1 MEVKHFVQDVSIV
14 NWYRPFLLPLLLPF
28 LLPLLLPFI
37 LPNSQF
43 SIPNYQLSTI
53 NCQLSTIMI
62 EYIRGILDELT
73 PTQATIEAHG
83 VGYILNISLNT
94 YTALQ
99 GKSEARLFVYESIRE
114 DAWTLYGFA
123 TKQERELFLMLIS
136 VSGVG
141 GNTARTM
148 LSSFSAPE
156 LAGLI
161 MDGNERMLKTVKGL
175 GAKTAQR
182 IIVELRDKVVSL
194 GIEAVSPSGD
204 NAAPSLQNNEIYNE
218 ACEALKMLGFP
229 PAPVAKT
236 VKAILKDEPS
246 APVEKVIKLALKML

>member
-1 MEVKHFVQDVSIV
+1 
-14 NWYRPFLLPLLLPF
+14 
-28 LLPLLLPFI
+28 
-37 LPNSQF
+37 
-43 SIPNYQLSTI
+43 
-53 NCQLSTIMI
+53 MI
-62 EYIRGILDELT
+62 TYIRGIVDELS

-83 VGYILNISLNT
+83 VGYLLNISLNT

-114 DAWTLYGFA
+114 DAWTLFGFA

-148 LSSFSAPE
+148 LSSFTAPE

-161 MDGNERMLKTVKGL
+161 MDGNEKMLKTVKGL

-182 IIVELRDKVVSL
+182 IIVELHDKVTSL
-194 GIEAVSPSGD
+194 GIGVSMPSDSEA
-204 NAAPSLQNNEIYNE
+204 NAPAIQNSEVYNE
-218 ACEALKMLGFP
+218 AFEALKMLGFP

-236 VKAILKDEPS
+236 VKAILKDNPT

>member
-1 MEVKHFVQDVSIV
+1 
-14 NWYRPFLLPLLLPF
+14 
-28 LLPLLLPFI
+28 
-37 LPNSQF
+37 
-43 SIPNYQLSTI
+43 
-53 NCQLSTIMI
+53 MI
-62 EYIRGILDELT
+62 TYIRGIVDELN

-83 VGYILNISLNT
+83 VGYLLNISLNT

-114 DAWTLYGFA
+114 DAWTLFGFA

-148 LSSFSAPE
+148 LSSFTAPE

-161 MDGNERMLKTVKGL
+161 MDGNEKMLKTVKGL

-182 IIVELRDKVVSL
+182 IIVELHDKVTSL
-194 GIEAVSPSGD
+194 GIGVSMPSDSEA
-204 NAAPSLQNNEIYNE
+204 NAPAIQNSEVYNE
-218 ACEALKMLGFP
+218 AFEALKMLGFP

>member
-1 MEVKHFVQDVSIV
+1 
-14 NWYRPFLLPLLLPF
+14 
-28 LLPLLLPFI
+28 
-37 LPNSQF
+37 
-43 SIPNYQLSTI
+43 
-53 NCQLSTIMI
+53 MI
-62 EYIRGILDELT
+62 EYIRGILNELT
-73 PTQATIEAHG
+73 PAQATIEAHG
-83 VGYILNISLNT
+83 VGYLLNISLNT

-114 DAWTLYGFA
+114 DAWTLFGFA

-148 LSSFSAPE
+148 LSSFTTAE
-156 LAGLI
+156 LANLI
-161 MDGNERMLKTVKGL
+161 MEGNERMLKTIKGL

-194 GIEAVSPSGD
+194 GIA
-204 NAAPSLQNNEIYNE
+204 AAPTSGSNDATPSLNSEVYNE

-236 VKAILKDEPS
+236 VKAILKDEPA

>member
-1 MEVKHFVQDVSIV
+1 
-14 NWYRPFLLPLLLPF
+14 
-28 LLPLLLPFI
+28 
-37 LPNSQF
+37 
-43 SIPNYQLSTI
+43 
-53 NCQLSTIMI
+53 MI
-62 EYIRGILDELT
+62 TYIRGILDELT
-73 PTQATIEAHG
+73 PTQAILEAHG
-83 VGYILNISLNT
+83 VGYLLNISLNT

-114 DAWTLYGFA
+114 DAWTLFGFA

-148 LSSFSAPE
+148 LSSFTAPE

-161 MDGNERMLKTVKGL
+161 MEGNERMLKTVKGL

-182 IIVELRDKVVSL
+182 IIVELRDKVISL
-194 GIEAVSPSGD
+194 GIESVSTPGD
-204 NAAPSLQNNEIYNE
+204 GTPAIPNSEIYNE

-236 VKAILKDEPS
+236 VKAILKDEPT

>member
-1 MEVKHFVQDVSIV
+1 
-14 NWYRPFLLPLLLPF
+14 
-28 LLPLLLPFI
+28 
-37 LPNSQF
+37 
-43 SIPNYQLSTI
+43 
-53 NCQLSTIMI
+53 MI
-62 EYIRGILDELT
+62 EYVRGILDELT
-73 PTQATIEAHG
+73 PTQATIECHG

-99 GKSEARLFVYESIRE
+99 GKGEARLFVYEAIRE
-114 DAWTLYGFA
+114 DAWTLFGFA
-123 TKQERELFLMLIS
+123 TKQERELFLLLIS

-148 LSSFSAPE
+148 LSSFSASE

-161 MDGNERMLKTVKGL
+161 MEGNERLLKTVKGL

-182 IIVELRDKVVSL
+182 IIVELKDKVVSL
-194 GIEAVSPSGD
+194 GISATSVSDATDTATTMNS
-204 NAAPSLQNNEIYNE
+204 EVYNE
-218 ACEALKMLGFP
+218 AFEALKMLGFP

-246 APVEKVIKLALKML
+246 APVEKVIKMALKML

>member
-1 MEVKHFVQDVSIV
+1 
-14 NWYRPFLLPLLLPF
+14 
-28 LLPLLLPFI
+28 
-37 LPNSQF
+37 
-43 SIPNYQLSTI
+43 
-53 NCQLSTIMI
+53 MI
-62 EYIRGILDELT
+62 EYVRGILDELT
-73 PTQATIEAHG
+73 PTQATVECHG
-83 VGYILNISLNT
+83 VGYLLNISLNT

-99 GKSEARLFVYESIRE
+99 GKGEVRLFVHEAIRE
-114 DAWTLYGFA
+114 DAWVLFGFA

-161 MDGNERMLKTVKGL
+161 MDGNEKMLKTVKGL

-182 IIVELRDKVVSL
+182 IIVELRDKVASL
-194 GIEAVSPSGD
+194 GIQTSPVSDSET
-204 NAAPSLQNNEIYNE
+204 NTATLNSEVYNE
-218 ACEALKMLGFP
+218 AFEALKMLGFP

>member
-1 MEVKHFVQDVSIV
+1 
-14 NWYRPFLLPLLLPF
+14 
-28 LLPLLLPFI
+28 
-37 LPNSQF
+37 
-43 SIPNYQLSTI
+43 
-53 NCQLSTIMI
+53 MI

-73 PTQATIEAHG
+73 PAQATIEAHG
-83 VGYILNISLNT
+83 VGYLLNISLNT

-114 DAWTLYGFA
+114 DAWTLFGFA

-148 LSSFSAPE
+148 LSSFTTAE

-161 MDGNERMLKTVKGL
+161 MDGNERMLKTIKGL

-194 GIEAVSPSGD
+194 GIAASPTSGSND
-204 NAAPSLQNNEIYNE
+204 TTPALNSEVYNE

-236 VKAILKDEPS
+236 VKAILKDEPE

>member
-1 MEVKHFVQDVSIV
+1 
-14 NWYRPFLLPLLLPF
+14 
-28 LLPLLLPFI
+28 
-37 LPNSQF
+37 
-43 SIPNYQLSTI
+43 
-53 NCQLSTIMI
+53 MI
-62 EYIRGILDELT
+62 EYVRGIVDELT
-73 PTQATIEAHG
+73 PAQATIECHG
-83 VGYILNISLNT
+83 VGYMLNISLNT

-114 DAWTLYGFA
+114 DAWVLYGFA

-161 MDGNERMLKTVKGL
+161 LDGNEKMLKTVKGL
-175 GAKTAQR
+175 GLKTAQK
-182 IIVELRDKVVSL
+182 IIVELKDKVASL
-194 GIEAVSPSGD
+194 GIQTTSVSDSSQHAG
-204 NAAPSLQNNEIYNE
+204 APINSEVYNE
-218 ACEALKMLGFP
+218 AFEALKMLGFP
-229 PAPVAKT
+229 PAPVAKV

-246 APVEKVIKLALKML
+246 LKVEVVIKKALKML

>member
-1 MEVKHFVQDVSIV
+1 
-14 NWYRPFLLPLLLPF
+14 
-28 LLPLLLPFI
+28 
-37 LPNSQF
+37 
-43 SIPNYQLSTI
+43 
-53 NCQLSTIMI
+53 MI

-73 PTQATIEAHG
+73 PAQATIEAHG
-83 VGYILNISLNT
+83 VGYLLNISLNT

-114 DAWTLYGFA
+114 DAWTLFGFA

-148 LSSFSAPE
+148 LSSFTTAE

-161 MDGNERMLKTVKGL
+161 MEGNERMLKTIKGL

-194 GIEAVSPSGD
+194 GIAASPTSGSND
-204 NAAPSLQNNEIYNE
+204 ATPSLNSEVYNE

-236 VKAILKDEPS
+236 VKAILKDEPA

>member
-1 MEVKHFVQDVSIV
+1 M
-14 NWYRPFLLPLLLPF
+14 
-28 LLPLLLPFI
+28 
-37 LPNSQF
+37 
-43 SIPNYQLSTI
+43 I
-53 NCQLSTIMI
+53 N
-62 EYIRGILDELT
+62 YIRGILDELT
-73 PTQATIEAHG
+73 PTQATLEAHG
-83 VGYILNISLNT
+83 VGYLLNISLNT

-114 DAWTLYGFA
+114 DAWTLFGFA

-161 MDGNERMLKTVKGL
+161 MEGNEHMLKTVKGL

-194 GIEAVSPSGD
+194 GIEATSPSGD
-204 NAAPSLQNNEIYNE
+204 NAAPSVANSEIYGE

>member
-1 MEVKHFVQDVSIV
+1 M
-14 NWYRPFLLPLLLPF
+14 
-28 LLPLLLPFI
+28 
-37 LPNSQF
+37 
-43 SIPNYQLSTI
+43 I
-53 NCQLSTIMI
+53 N
-62 EYIRGILDELT
+62 YIRGIVDELT
-73 PTQATIEAHG
+73 PTQATLEAHG
-83 VGYILNISLNT
+83 VGYLLNISLNT

-114 DAWTLYGFA
+114 DAWTLFGFA

-161 MDGNERMLKTVKGL
+161 MDSNEKMLKTVKGL

-182 IIVELRDKVVSL
+182 IIVELKDKVVSL
-194 GIEAVSPSGD
+194 GIAIESVSDNGEASVPSV
-204 NAAPSLQNNEIYNE
+204 QNSEVYNE
-218 ACEALKMLGFP
+218 AFEALKMLGFP

-236 VKAILKDEPS
+236 VKAILKDNPT

>member
-1 MEVKHFVQDVSIV
+1 
-14 NWYRPFLLPLLLPF
+14 
-28 LLPLLLPFI
+28 
-37 LPNSQF
+37 
-43 SIPNYQLSTI
+43 
-53 NCQLSTIMI
+53 MI

-73 PTQATIEAHG
+73 PAQATIEAHG
-83 VGYILNISLNT
+83 VGYLLNISLNT

-114 DAWTLYGFA
+114 DAWTLFGFA

-148 LSSFSAPE
+148 LSSFTTAE
-156 LAGLI
+156 LANLI
-161 MDGNERMLKTVKGL
+161 MEGNERMLKTIKGL

-194 GIEAVSPSGD
+194 GIA
-204 NAAPSLQNNEIYNE
+204 AAPVSGEEAPATLNSEIYNE

-236 VKAILKDEPS
+236 VKSILKDEPA

>member
-1 MEVKHFVQDVSIV
+1 
-14 NWYRPFLLPLLLPF
+14 
-28 LLPLLLPFI
+28 
-37 LPNSQF
+37 
-43 SIPNYQLSTI
+43 
-53 NCQLSTIMI
+53 MI
-62 EYIRGILDELT
+62 EYVRGILDELT
-73 PTQATIEAHG
+73 PTQATIECHG

-99 GKSEARLFVYESIRE
+99 GKGEARLFVYESIRE
-114 DAWTLYGFA
+114 DAWTLFGFA
-123 TKQERELFLMLIS
+123 TKQERELFLLLIS

-148 LSSFSAPE
+148 LSSFSASE

-161 MDGNERMLKTVKGL
+161 MEGNERLLKTVKGL

-182 IIVELRDKVVSL
+182 IIVELKDKVVSL
-194 GIEAVSPSGD
+194 GISTTSVSDATDTATTMNS
-204 NAAPSLQNNEIYNE
+204 EVYNE
-218 ACEALKMLGFP
+218 AFEALKMLGFP

-246 APVEKVIKLALKML
+246 APVEKVIKMALKML

>member
-1 MEVKHFVQDVSIV
+1 
-14 NWYRPFLLPLLLPF
+14 
-28 LLPLLLPFI
+28 
-37 LPNSQF
+37 
-43 SIPNYQLSTI
+43 
-53 NCQLSTIMI
+53 MI
-62 EYIRGILDELT
+62 TYIRGIVDELS
-73 PTQATIEAHG
+73 PTQVTIEAHG
-83 VGYILNISLNT
+83 VGYLLNISLNT

-114 DAWTLYGFA
+114 DAWTLFGFA

-148 LSSFSAPE
+148 LSSFTAPE

-161 MDGNERMLKTVKGL
+161 MDGNEKMLKTVKGL

-182 IIVELRDKVVSL
+182 IIVELHDKVTSL
-194 GIEAVSPSGD
+194 GIGVSMPSDSEA
-204 NAAPSLQNNEIYNE
+204 NAPAIQNSEVYNE
-218 ACEALKMLGFP
+218 AFEALKMLGFP
-229 PAPVAKT
+229 PAPVGKT

>member
-1 MEVKHFVQDVSIV
+1 
-14 NWYRPFLLPLLLPF
+14 
-28 LLPLLLPFI
+28 
-37 LPNSQF
+37 
-43 SIPNYQLSTI
+43 
-53 NCQLSTIMI
+53 MI

-83 VGYILNISLNT
+83 VGYLLNISLNT

-114 DAWTLYGFA
+114 DAWTLFGFA

-148 LSSFSAPE
+148 LSSFTTAE

-161 MDGNERMLKTVKGL
+161 MDGNERMLKTIKGL

-194 GIEAVSPSGD
+194 GIA
-204 NAAPSLQNNEIYNE
+204 AAPTSGSNDTTPALNSEVYNE

-236 VKAILKDEPS
+236 VKAILKDEPA

>member
-1 MEVKHFVQDVSIV
+1 
-14 NWYRPFLLPLLLPF
+14 
-28 LLPLLLPFI
+28 
-37 LPNSQF
+37 
-43 SIPNYQLSTI
+43 
-53 NCQLSTIMI
+53 MI

-73 PTQATIEAHG
+73 PAQATIEAHG
-83 VGYILNISLNT
+83 VGYLLNISLNT

-114 DAWTLYGFA
+114 DAWTLFGFA

-148 LSSFSAPE
+148 LSSFTTAE
-156 LAGLI
+156 LANLI
-161 MDGNERMLKTVKGL
+161 MEGNERMLKTIKGL

-194 GIEAVSPSGD
+194 GIA
-204 NAAPSLQNNEIYNE
+204 AAPTSGSNDT
-218 ACEALKMLGFP
+218 APALNSDTLTICSE
-229 PAPVAKT
+229 PA
-236 VKAILKDEPS
+236 
-246 APVEKVIKLALKML
+246 

>member
-1 MEVKHFVQDVSIV
+1 
-14 NWYRPFLLPLLLPF
+14 
-28 LLPLLLPFI
+28 
-37 LPNSQF
+37 
-43 SIPNYQLSTI
+43 
-53 NCQLSTIMI
+53 MI

-73 PTQATIEAHG
+73 PAQATIEAHG
-83 VGYILNISLNT
+83 VGYLLNISLNT

-114 DAWTLYGFA
+114 DAWTLFGFA

-148 LSSFSAPE
+148 LSSFTTAE

-161 MDGNERMLKTVKGL
+161 MDGNERMLKTIKGL

-194 GIEAVSPSGD
+194 GIAASPTSGSND
-204 NAAPSLQNNEIYNE
+204 ATPSLNSEVYNE

-236 VKAILKDEPS
+236 VKAILKDEPA
-246 APVEKVIKLALKML
+246 APVEKVIKIALKML